1 MILGQPERRA
11 GADQAAAAK
20 QDNRGFGCRI
30 PQLRIVSIRMLQKM
44 RMVLHV
50 IEQRNDG
57 LGKQGETTNSL
68 LQTGGALP
76 VIQNPRTK
84 PSW

>member
-1 MILGQPERRA
+1 MILGQPGRRV
-11 GADQAAAAK
+11 GADEAVAAEYH
-20 QDNRGFGCRI
+20 NRGFGCRI
-30 PQLRIVSIRMLQKM
+30 PQLRLVSTRMLQKM
-44 RMVLHV
+44 RMVLHA